1 MPIDTK
7 ANLRS
12 MINRLEDELAENL
25 DNRKVAARLRKR
37 IDDLTKELA
46 DVGGYF
52 ANPRATKSSPVV
64 RAEVMQEQYSA
75 VGNAIFAL
83 KRTIEGIERYYEH
96 DKTVTGVSIRF
107 AARDLL
113 AELDAMIRSDEF
125 QQLNEWVFS
134 LAQAMKGH

>member
-37 IDDLTKELA
+37 IDELTRELA
-46 DVGGYF
+46 DTGGFF
-52 ANPRATKSSPVV
+52 ANPRGAKSSAVV
-64 RAEVMQEQYSA
+64 RAEAVQEQYSA

-96 DKTVTGVSIRF
+96 DRTMAGVSIRF
-107 AARDLL
+107 AARDLQ

>member
-1 MPIDTK
+1 
-7 ANLRS
+7 

-37 IDDLTKELA
+37 IDELTRELA
-46 DVGGYF
+46 DTGGFF
-52 ANPRATKSSPVV
+52 ANPRGAKSSAVV
-64 RAEVMQEQYSA
+64 RAEAVQEQYSA

-96 DKTVTGVSIRF
+96 DRTMAGVSIRF
-107 AARDLL
+107 AARDLQ